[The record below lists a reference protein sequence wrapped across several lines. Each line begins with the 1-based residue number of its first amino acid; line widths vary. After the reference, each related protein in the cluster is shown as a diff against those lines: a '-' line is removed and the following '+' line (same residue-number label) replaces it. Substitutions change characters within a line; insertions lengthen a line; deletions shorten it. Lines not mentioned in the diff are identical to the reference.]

1 MPFWA
6 FITKRT
12 LINERKS
19 ELGKQNNQRVL
30 MIKPRGEGMRTF
42 HLYLAVKV
50 RVHLLRIIPV
60 GKRLFTTIEE
70 N

>member
-6 FITKRT
+6 LITKRT

-19 ELGKQNNQRVL
+19 EAGKQNNQRVL
-30 MIKPRGEGMRTF
+30 TVKPRGEGMRTL

-50 RVHLLRIIPV
+50 RAHLLRIIPA
-60 GKRLFTTIEE
+60 GKGLFTMIEE